1 MATNTTET
9 TVKPAKLLTND
20 EKMKRIPSVAQQALD
35 LGGLLVTI
43 SKSVLV
49 RSRSGGSTASGTTDP
64 PTYSDSAS
72 TGGGS
77 ATS

>member
-1 MATNTTET
+1 M
-9 TVKPAKLLTND
+9 KPAKLLTND
-20 EKMKRIPSVAQQALD
+20 EKRNRIPSVLEQALD
-35 LGGLLVTI
+35 LGGLLVDLEV
-43 SKSVLV
+43 VLV
-49 RSRSGGSTASGTTDP
+49 ELRRGAAPASGTTDP